1 MDKKNFYG
9 AVSITARLSFNIEAE
24 IKEEAIEKIDELV
37 KKDDVVLVKAS
48 RGMELEKIV
57 EYLNK

>member
-1 MDKKNFYG
+1 MISVEGVGK
-9 AVSITARLSFNIEAE
+9 TIE
-24 IKEEAIEKIDELV
+24 KAIEKIDELIQEE
-37 KKDDVVLVKAS
+37 DVVLVKAS